1 MDMEKVYV
9 AILGLGTVGQ
19 GVAMMILNNQE
30 IWARRSGSEIILKR
44 TLERRPER
52 KLDVELTGVERSSD
66 WQAIAEDPQISVVIE
81 TIGGVEPART
91 YILEALAAGKNV
103 VTANKEL
110 LALYGQEF
118 FAAAKKA
125 GRDLYFEASVAGAV
139 PIISAL
145 RQNLSGSIL
154 TEVMGIVNGSTNYIL
169 TRMER
174 EGVGYGDVLADAQ
187 ALGYLEADPTADV
200 EGLDAARKAAILA
213 TIAFKSEVTF
223 GDVFVEG
230 ITKITA
236 EDIAFAEKLDYT
248 IKLVAICREKGGKIE
263 ARVHPTL
270 LPMGHPLATV
280 KDSFNAVFVKGEG
293 LDRTM
298 LYGRGA
304 GRMPTASAV
313 MGDVVEIVRNINYH
327 CQGRLNQVWPR
338 EKEIIPIREVE
349 TRFFLRFLLTDQP
362 GVMAAVSRILGEHAV
377 SLNSVLQKELGDGTA
392 EVVFITHLVRQGNM
406 DAALE
411 EIRELPA
418 TREIRT
424 VLRVEGV
431 EI

>member
-1 MDMEKVYV
+1 MEKVYA

-30 IWARRSGSEIILKR
+30 IWARRCGSQIILKR

-52 KLDVELTGVERSSD
+52 RLDVELDGVERSSD
-66 WQAIAEDPQISVVIE
+66 WWAVVGDPEISVVIE

-110 LALYGQEF
+110 LALHGQEL
-118 FAAAKKA
+118 FAAAKAA

-145 RQNLSGSIL
+145 RQNLSGSLL

-169 TRMER
+169 TRMKR
-174 EGVGYGDVLADAQ
+174 EGVGYEDVLEDAQ
-187 ALGYLEADPTADV
+187 KLGYLEADPTADV

-213 TIAFKSEVTF
+213 TIAFKSEVVF
-223 GDVFVEG
+223 DDVYTQG

-236 EDIAFAEKLDYT
+236 ADMAFAEKLGYA
-248 IKLVAICREKGGKIE
+248 IKLVAICRETEGRIE
-263 ARVHPTL
+263 VRVHPAL
-270 LPMGHPLATV
+270 LPAGHPLATV
-280 KDSFNAVFVKGEG
+280 NDSFNAVFVKGYG
-293 LDRTM
+293 LDKTM

-313 MGDVVEIVRNINYH
+313 MGDVVEIVRNINFG

-338 EKEIIPIREVE
+338 EKEIVPIEEVR
-349 TRFFLRFLLTDQP
+349 TRFFLRLLLADKP
-362 GVMAAVSRILGEHAV
+362 GAMARITKVLGDHGV
-377 SLNSVLQKELGDGTA
+377 SLDSVLQTELGDGSA
-392 EVVFITHLVRQGNM
+392 EVVFVTHLVRQGDM
-406 DAALE
+406 DAALT
-411 EIRELPA
+411 EIGGLA
-418 TREIRT
+418 VTREVKT
-424 VLRVEGV
+424 VLRVEG
-431 EI
+431 IDA